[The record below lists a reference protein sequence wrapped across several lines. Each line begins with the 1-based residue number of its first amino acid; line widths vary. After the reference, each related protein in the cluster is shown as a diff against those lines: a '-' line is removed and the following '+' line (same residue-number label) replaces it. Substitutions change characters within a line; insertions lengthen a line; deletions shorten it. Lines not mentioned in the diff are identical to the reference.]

1 LYGLG
6 GSERVAK
13 PFLFGGFMNMSKDE
27 FLEYLKSFDIVP
39 LYEDFPCD
47 MDTAISVYL
56 KLKDKGAC
64 YLLES
69 VEKSKRWGRYSF
81 IGFDRL
87 ETFSFSIGEDEK
99 PLSLLKEKY
108 FSKKVFKIKDLPRFF
123 GGGVG
128 YVGYDCASLWN
139 KVTLPTKDI
148 YSLPDISLLFTKTVI
163 IIDDFSKTF
172 RIVYNAEHP
181 SDYEEAQK
189 TIDKITSLL
198 HHPFSYDEKAGK
210 SSLIYILNK
219 EKYKEI
225 VRKAKKYIENG
236 EIIQSV
242 LAHHI
247 VCSTDISPFDIY
259 RALRR
264 SNPSPYMFYIDF
276 DSFKLIGSSPE
287 VLVRLEGENI
297 EISPIAG
304 TRRRGK
310 NMKEDKKLE
319 EELLQDEKEKAE
331 HLMLVDLARND
342 VGRVAKTR
350 TVKVENFMYIEKFSQ
365 VMHIVSDIK
374 AKIEKDKDMFD
385 LFKSC
390 FPAGTVSGAPK
401 VRAMQII
408 ADLEKTRRGPYAGS
422 VGYFGYDGN
431 MDMCITI
438 RTIVW
443 KENKAFVGVGAGI
456 VYDSIPQM
464 EYAETMGKAS
474 ACINALGKKND
485 INDR

>member
-1 LYGLG
+1 ML
-6 GSERVAK
+6 
-13 PFLFGGFMNMSKDE
+13 NMSEGE

-39 LYEDFPCD
+39 LYADFPCD
-47 MDTAISVYL
+47 TDTAISIYL
-56 KLKDKGAC
+56 KLKDYGAC

-99 PLSLLKEKY
+99 PLSLLKDRY
-108 FSKKVFKIKDLPRFF
+108 FSKKTLKLKELPRFF

-128 YVGYDCASLWN
+128 YIGYDCASLWN
-139 KVTLPTKDI
+139 KIALPSEDI
-148 YSLPDISLLFTKTVI
+148 YSLPDICLLFTKAVI
-163 IIDDFSKTF
+163 IFDDFRKTF
-172 RIVYNAEHP
+172 RIVYDAMQP
-181 SDYEEAQK
+181 QDYEKAEK
-189 TIDKITSLL
+189 MIDKILSLL
-198 HHPFSYDEKAGK
+198 RRPFSYDEGEGK
-210 SSLIYILNK
+210 SFPVSTLHR
-219 EKYKEI
+219 EAFEEM
-225 VRKAKKYIENG
+225 VRKAKRYIEDG

-247 VCSTDISPFDIY
+247 VCSTDVSPFDIY
-259 RALRR
+259 RTLRR
-264 SNPSPYMFYIDF
+264 TNPSPYMFYIDF

-287 VLVRLEGENI
+287 VLVRLEGEAI

-310 NMKEDKKLE
+310 TKKEDEKLE
-319 EELLQDEKEKAE
+319 KELLQDEKEKAE

-342 VGRVAKTR
+342 VGRVAEAG
-350 TVKVENFMYIEKFSQ
+350 TVKVENFMYVEKFSK

-385 LFKSC
+385 LFRSC

-408 ADLEKTRRGPYAGS
+408 ASLEKTRRGPYAGS

-456 VYDSIPQM
+456 VYDSLPQR
-464 EYAETMGKAS
+464 EYEETMEKAS
-474 ACINALGKKND
+474 ACINALGEEND

>member
-1 LYGLG
+1 ML
-6 GSERVAK
+6 
-13 PFLFGGFMNMSKDE
+13 NMSEGE
-27 FLEYLKSFDIVP
+27 FLEYIKKIDIVP
-39 LYEDFPCD
+39 LYADSSCD
-47 MDTAISVYL
+47 TDTPISIYL
-56 KLKDKGAC
+56 KLKDYGAC

-99 PLSLLKEKY
+99 PLSLLKDRH
-108 FSKKVFKIKDLPRFF
+108 FSKKTLKLKELPRFS

-128 YVGYDCASLWN
+128 YIGYDCASLWN
-139 KVTLPTKDI
+139 KVALPSKDI
-148 YSLPDISLLFTKTVI
+148 YLLPDICLLFTKVVI
-163 IIDDFSKTF
+163 IFDDFRKTF
-172 RIVYNAEHP
+172 RIVYNAMQP
-181 SDYEEAQK
+181 QDYKKAEQM
-189 TIDKITSLL
+189 IGKILSLIRR
-198 HHPFSYDEKAGK
+198 PFFYNQRKGK
-210 SSLIYILNK
+210 SSPVSILHR
-219 EKYKEI
+219 EAFEEM
-225 VRKAKKYIENG
+225 VRKAKRYIGDG
-236 EIIQSV
+236 EIIQAV

-247 VCSTDISPFDIY
+247 VYSTDVPPFDIY

-287 VLVRLEGENI
+287 VLVRLEGETI
-297 EISPIAG
+297 ETSPIAG

-310 NMKEDKKLE
+310 TKKEDEKLE

-342 VGRVAKTR
+342 VGRVAKTG
-350 TVKVENFMYIEKFSQ
+350 TVRVENFMHVEKFSK

-374 AKIEKDKDMFD
+374 AKIEEDKDMFD
-385 LFKSC
+385 VFRSC

-408 ADLEKTRRGPYAGS
+408 ASLEKVRRGPYAGS

-456 VYDSIPQM
+456 VYDSLPRR
-464 EYAETMGKAS
+464 EYEETMEKAS
-474 ACINALGKKND
+474 ACINALRGEND
-485 INDR
+485 IGDR